1 MGILLLMK
9 TSTAIELFRPVALG
23 VGIFAASSAI
33 GAAQS
38 GSNPCAPSAPMTYN
52 SFDTAYDS
60 INAWQPAWDTGAY
73 DRNHVLI
80 GTVGSF
86 QPFRLT
92 MTNTAG
98 DTMTIDLKQGTVIRP
113 TGLTPSS
120 GQRVAVFGYWSNGT
134 FIANRVVL
142 HG

>member
-1 MGILLLMK
+1 MN
-9 TSTAIELFRPVALG
+9 TSTALDVLRPVALG
-23 VGIFAASSAI
+23 VGIFAATSAI
-33 GAAQS
+33 GAAQMN
-38 GSNPCAPSAPMTYN
+38 SNPCSPSATTTYN
-52 SFDTAYDS
+52 SFDPEYNSVDS
-60 INAWQPAWDTGAY
+60 WQPTWDAGTY
-73 DRNHVLI
+73 DRNHMLL

-86 QPFRLT
+86 APFRLT
-92 MTNTAG
+92 LTNSTG
-98 DTMTIDLKQGTVIRP
+98 DTVTVDLKQGTVIRP

>member
-1 MGILLLMK
+1 MN
-9 TSTAIELFRPVALG
+9 TSTAIDLLRPVALG
-23 VGIFAASSAI
+23 VGIFAATSAI

-38 GSNPCAPSAPMTYN
+38 NMSPCTPASWG

-60 INAWQPAWDTGAY
+60 IDAWQPAWDTGMY

-86 QPFRLT
+86 SPFRLT
-92 MTNTAG
+92 LTNTTG
-98 DTMTIDLKQGTVIRP
+98 DSMTVDLKQGTTIRP
-113 TGLTPSS
+113 TGSTPAS

-134 FIANRVVL
+134 FIADRVVL